1 MFRHLLVPTDG
12 SELSQLAV
20 DHAVQMAS
28 EIGAMV
34 TFFHVQPSFYGR
46 PDVALYGE
54 GLVLDPLLSEQFNKA
69 NADYAESVLEQAKA
83 KASSKGVLANGAT
96 SVNAVIYE
104 AILEAASENKCDLI
118 FMASHGRR
126 GLAGLVL
133 GSETQRVLTH
143 ADLPVLVY
151 PGRGQD

>member
-20 DHAVQMAS
+20 DQAVQMAS
-28 EIGAMV
+28 EIDAKI
-34 TFFHVQPSFYGR
+34 TFFHVQPSYYGR

-54 GLVLDPLLSEQFNKA
+54 GLVLDPLMTEQFSKA
-69 NADYAESVLEQAKA
+69 NADYAESVLGAAKA
-83 KASSKGVLANGAT
+83 KAGSKGVEADGAT

-104 AILEAASENKCDLI
+104 AILEAASDNQCDLI

-143 ADLPVLVY
+143 AELPVLVY

>member
-20 DHAVQMAS
+20 DQAVQMAS
-28 EIGAMV
+28 EIDAKI
-34 TFFHVQPSFYGR
+34 TFFHVQPSYYGR

-54 GLVLDPLLSEQFNKA
+54 GLVLDPLMTEQFSKA
-69 NADYAESVLEQAKA
+69 NADYAESVLGAAKA
-83 KASSKGVLANGAT
+83 KASATGVEADGAT

-104 AILEAASENKCDLI
+104 AILEAASDHQCDLI

-143 ADLPVLVY
+143 AELPVLVY

>member
-1 MFRHLLVPTDG
+1 
-12 SELSQLAV
+12 
-20 DHAVQMAS
+20 MA
-28 EIGAMV
+28 
-34 TFFHVQPSFYGR
+34 
-46 PDVALYGE
+46 
-54 GLVLDPLLSEQFNKA
+54 
-69 NADYAESVLEQAKA
+69 QAKA
-83 KASSKGVLANGAT
+83 KASAKGVAAAGAT

-104 AILEAASENKCDLI
+104 AILEAASENGCDLI